1 MEPLKLEQSD
11 ATKPRMRPLIL
22 EQSDTTKQNETT
34 KPRTIRYNEQT
45 KLTMK
50 PLNLEQSD
58 ATKQKM
64 RPLKLEQSDTLNSNK
79 TENEIIKTRTIRY
92 NEQQENRE

>member
-1 MEPLKLEQSD
+1 MRPVEQSN
-11 ATKPRMRPLIL
+11 
-22 EQSDTTKQNETT
+22 TTNRNKTENETT
-34 KPRTIRYNEQT
+34 KTRTIRYNEQT

-64 RPLKLEQSDTLNSNK
+64 RPLKLEQSDTFNSNK

-92 NEQQENRE
+92 SEQQQNRE

>member
-1 MEPLKLEQSD
+1 MRPLKLEQSD
-11 ATKPRMRPLIL
+11 A
-22 EQSDTTKQNETT
+22 TKQNETT

-64 RPLKLEQSDTLNSNK
+64 RLLKLEQSDTFNSNEA
-79 TENEIIKTRTIRY
+79 ENEIIKTRTIRY
-92 NEQQENRE
+92 SEQQQNRE

>member
-1 MEPLKLEQSD
+1 
-11 ATKPRMRPLIL
+11 MRPL
-22 EQSDTTKQNETT
+22 EQSDTLKSNKTKNETT

-64 RPLKLEQSDTLNSNK
+64 RPLKLEQSDTFNSNK

-92 NEQQENRE
+92 SEQQQNRE

>member
-1 MEPLKLEQSD
+1 MRPLNLEQSV
-11 ATKPRMRPLIL
+11 A
-22 EQSDTTKQNETT
+22 TKQNETT

-45 KLTMK
+45 KPTMK

-64 RPLKLEQSDTLNSNK
+64 RPVKLEQSDTFNIVN
-79 TENEIIKTRTIRY
+79 THTCTR
-92 NEQQENRE
+92 

>member
-1 MEPLKLEQSD
+1 MKLRMRPLKLEQSD
-11 ATKPRMRPLIL
+11 A
-22 EQSDTTKQNETT
+22 TKQNETT

-58 ATKQKM
+58 ATKQKI

-92 NEQQENRE
+92 NEQQQNRE

>member
-1 MEPLKLEQSD
+1 MRPLNLEQSV
-11 ATKPRMRPLIL
+11 A
-22 EQSDTTKQNETT
+22 TKQNETT

-58 ATKQKM
+58 ATKQKI
-64 RPLKLEQSDTLNSNK
+64 RPLKLEQSDTMNSNK
-79 TENEIIKTRTIRY
+79 IENEITKPRTIRY
-92 NEQQENRE
+92 NEQQQNSE

>member
-1 MEPLKLEQSD
+1 MQQN
-11 ATKPRMRPLIL
+11 RMRPLNL
-22 EQSDTTKQNETT
+22 EQSDTMK
-34 KPRTIRYNEQT
+34 T

-64 RPLKLEQSDTLNSNK
+64 RPLKLEQSDTFNSNEA
-79 TENEIIKTRTIRY
+79 ENEIIKTRTIRY
-92 NEQQENRE
+92 SEQQQNRE

>member
-1 MEPLKLEQSD
+1 
-11 ATKPRMRPLIL
+11 MRPLIL

-64 RPLKLEQSDTLNSNK
+64 RPLKLEQSDTFNSNK

-92 NEQQENRE
+92 SEQQQNRE